1 MKCWLK
7 IESDYQQDKYAP
19 HYGKTPQPG
28 PTYFMSHWTYYIGGV
43 ICPSLGDA
51 TGSTKTSRNVVYI
64 RSQFMGDKCL
74 KRSKDVLEHGPV
86 QGRLHRHT
94 KLWAFYADLQESLG
108 TFAETKATYEA
119 MLDLRIIT
127 PQLTLNYATFL
138 EEHRHFE
145 LAFQVKRAR

>member
-28 PTYFMSHWTYYIGGV
+28 PTYFMSHWTYYVGGI
-43 ICPSLGDA
+43 ICQSLGDA

-74 KRSKDVLEHGPV
+74 KRSKDADDTATQVLHFLTGASGSGYEPSEYRTG
-86 QGRLHRHT
+86 
-94 KLWAFYADLQESLG
+94 YD
-108 TFAETKATYEA
+108 AEGKTA
-119 MLDLRIIT
+119 
-127 PQLTLNYATFL
+127 
-138 EEHRHFE
+138 
-145 LAFQVKRAR
+145 